1 MFEITVKTDFSS
13 AHNLRGYNG
22 KCEEIHG
29 HNFKVSVTVSGE
41 KLDDI
46 GLVIDFKILKEK
58 ANKIISRLDH
68 KYLNNLS
75 EFTKINPSSENI
87 AKYIFKEMD
96 KELKGENAKIKR
108 VVVWESDSSC
118 ATYYED

>member
-29 HNFKVSVTVSGE
+29 QNFKVSVTVSGE